1 MTQKD
6 LFPKDP
12 ISSQPDIL
20 ASPSQSLAEEKA
32 RKTTDISGQKFFPLF
47 NPEDRLGQFSRMFVG
62 TSLWVSTR
70 SSLTWKEKATPQG
83 RSLFQ
88 LSVSMHHTKGTESGS
103 SPTFL
108 TPNAMDSLPPR
119 SPEALKKQYD
129 KNRKGRDTHSTL
141 REQVVYPKPSSL
153 WPTPRATSRMA
164 YAEKP
169 TKSQIEGTHGWNLNA
184 AVTDSLSPDPHRLW
198 PTPDASIR
206 GARKNQNG
214 HQVTLQDAVSAQT
227 PEARAKM
234 GFPEPDPI
242 WPTPRA
248 NKVHPVITE
257 ENREKLANRNKS
269 NLEEVVAG
277 RMWPT
282 PRASEYK
289 DCGPVG
295 SKSHTHMKDRRYLCA
310 LAKGQGKVYGQL
322 NPTWVEWLM
331 GYPTE
336 WTVLKD

>member
-6 LFPKDP
+6 LFPEDP

-20 ASPSQSLAEEKA
+20 ANPSQSLAEEKA

-47 NPEDRLGQFSRMFVG
+47 NPDDRLGQFSRMFVG

-88 LSVSMHHTKGTESGS
+88 LSVSMHRTKGTESGS

-184 AVTDSLSPDPHRLW
+184 AVTDSLSPEPHRLW
-198 PTPDASIR
+198 PTPIVDDA
-206 GARKNQNG
+206 KNVKLNPKRFQG
-214 HQVTLQDAVSAQT
+214 QLYQAVQ
-227 PEARAKM
+227 
-234 GFPEPDPI
+234 
-242 WPTPRA
+242 
-248 NKVHPVITE
+248 
-257 ENREKLANRNKS
+257 
-269 NLEEVVAG
+269 
-277 RMWPT
+277 MWPT
-282 PRASEYK
+282 PMAHEARLGYQ
-289 DCGPVG
+289 
-295 SKSHTHMKDRRYLCA
+295 DRSRGK
-310 LAKGQGKVYGQL
+310 KGTQESLTTKVINAQGGRDKVYGQL

>member
-6 LFPKDP
+6 LFPEDP

-20 ASPSQSLAEEKA
+20 ANPSQSLAEEKA

-70 SSLTWKEKATPQG
+70 CSLTWKEKATPQG

-88 LSVSMHHTKGTESGS
+88 LSVSMHRTKGTESGS

-141 REQVVYPKPSSL
+141 REQVIYPKPSSL
-153 WPTPRATSRMA
+153 WPTPRATSRIA
-164 YAEKP
+164 YAETP

-184 AVTDSLSPDPHRLW
+184 AVTDSLSPEPHRL
-198 PTPDASIR
+198 
-206 GARKNQNG
+206 
-214 HQVTLQDAVSAQT
+214 
-227 PEARAKM
+227 
-234 GFPEPDPI
+234 

-331 GYPTE
+331 GYPEGWTE
-336 WTVLKD
+336 LKD